1 MGFDLIFKPTKY
13 LTRIAIKNDETK
25 NEEEDDEDQ
34 FEKVVTF
41 TFLYFAIFSLKIT

>member
-1 MGFDLIFKPTKY
+1 MIA
-13 LTRIAIKNDETK
+13 AIKNDETK

-41 TFLYFAIFSLKIT
+41 TFLYFAIFY

>member
-1 MGFDLIFKPTKY
+1 MIA
-13 LTRIAIKNDETK
+13 AIKNDETK

-41 TFLYFAIFSLKIT
+41 TFLYFAIFFIKDQLICQMTV

>member
-1 MGFDLIFKPTKY
+1 MIA
-13 LTRIAIKNDETK
+13 AIKNDETK

-41 TFLYFAIFSLKIT
+41 TLP